1 MPQNPLLQLRSL
13 GQRIWLDP
21 GWSPSI
27 TDGTLRRLIE
37 ADGLAGLNAGPALPA
52 RAFPAEPG
60 QAGAAAGQ
68 AGPAEIHEQ
77 LAVAGIRAA
86 AELFRPAFESSGGS
100 DGLVNLGVSP
110 RLAGDADATVNEAL
124 RLWRL
129 VDRPNVLI
137 KVPATA
143 AGLPAIERLVA
154 AGVNVNVTL
163 LFGLRR
169 QRQVLARILAG
180 LQQRCRAGRPV
191 AGGLSVTSLHPGRID
206 SRVDALLDR
215 LLETGNTT
223 GGLARRLC
231 GHAAIAIARLAYRDW
246 RAQLSDPRWTEVT
259 GRGALAPR
267 LHWDTTFSGDPARFQ
282 VRYVE
287 ALIGPDTLCTLP
299 LPTLEAFRDHG
310 RAAARLAEGL
320 DAAEEVVDALGVLG
334 IDLDEVALELEQE
347 GLARSAADYEHA
359 LGSLAPERLV
369 AYG

>member
-1 MPQNPLLQLRSL
+1 MPRNPLLQLRSL
-13 GQRIWLDP
+13 GQRVWLDP

-37 ADGLAGLNAGPALPA
+37 ADGLAGLNSGPALPA
-52 RAFPAEPG
+52 PEFPAEPG
-60 QAGAAAGQ
+60 HAGA
-68 AGPAEIHEQ
+68 AEIHEQ
-77 LAVAGIRAA
+77 LTLAGIRAA
-86 AELFRPAFESSGGS
+86 AELFRPTFESSGGS

-110 RLAGDADATVNEAL
+110 RLAGDAEATVNEAL

-154 AGVNVNVTL
+154 TGVNVNVTL

-169 QRQVLARILAG
+169 PRQVLARILAG
-180 LQQRCRAGRPV
+180 LQQRCRAGHPV
-191 AGGLSVTSLHPGRID
+191 AGSVSVASLQPGRID

-223 GGLARRLC
+223 GGLARHLR
-231 GHAAIAIARLAYRDW
+231 GSAAIAIARLAYRDW
-246 RAQLSDPRWTEVT
+246 RAQLSDPRWT
-259 GRGALAPR
+259 GMIRRGALTPR
-267 LHWDTTFSGDPARFQ
+267 LHWDTTCNGNPACSQ
-282 VRYVE
+282 VKYME
-287 ALIGPDTLCTLP
+287 ALIGPDTLCSLP

-310 RAAARLAEGL
+310 RVATRLTEGL

-334 IDLDEVALELEQE
+334 VDLDEMALELEQE
-347 GLARSAADYEHA
+347 ELARSAADYERA
-359 LGSLAPERLV
+359 LGALAPERLV